1 MSFKAINA
9 RNQFR
14 GTIVRINDG
23 PVVSEVEIE
32 TGAGIVAA
40 VVTSSSLRNM
50 NLRIGQDAVAIF
62 KATEVMIATPEG
74 RVP

>member
-40 VVTSSSLRNM
+40 VVTSSSLRNL
-50 NLRIGQDAVAIF
+50 NLRVGQDAVAIF
-62 KATEVMIATPEG
+62 KATEVMIATLEG
-74 RVP
+74 QVP